1 MYTKVNKAMAKK
13 LESNEITNFG
23 FGEDIQIFSM
33 AS

>member
-1 MYTKVNKAMAKK
+1 MAKK

-33 AS
+33 ASW